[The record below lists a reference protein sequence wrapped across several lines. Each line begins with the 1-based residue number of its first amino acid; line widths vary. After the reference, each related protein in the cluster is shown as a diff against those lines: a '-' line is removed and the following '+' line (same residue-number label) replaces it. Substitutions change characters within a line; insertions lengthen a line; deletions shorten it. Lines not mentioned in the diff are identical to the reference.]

1 LDPHTPASRLD
12 GSGARQGNEAAE
24 AEAGPPFADLLAP
37 PVPIP
42 VPPPATPTAPATGE
56 GDAPAG
62 GTDPAA
68 PGQLL
73 ALLDGYRLDAIA
85 PAGGRHAPGAAGANV
100 DVTAALA
107 PAATAA
113 AMAGQATTAAAGSG
127 PALQAALDVA
137 GPTPAA
143 FPLAA
148 APATPD
154 SAAALP
160 EAMPAPAA
168 TSAGAAPDVSAAAI
182 APPPAAARP
191 PLAAPQLPPLSLPG
205 QPSDGFDDG
214 FGARMAWMAGQRLGH
229 AEIRLNPEHL
239 GVIDVRLQLD
249 GEQVRAEFNSASTEV
264 RQAIE
269 ASLPRLRELL
279 GQQGLQLGQADVGQ
293 RQPGGDA
300 DDGRTT
306 GHAGSGRSG
315 GGSDAT
321 ARAEAPAPS
330 PLRTRGLVDE
340 YA

>member
-1 LDPHTPASRLD
+1 
-12 GSGARQGNEAAE
+12 RQGNEAAE

-160 EAMPAPAA
+160 EALPAPAA
-168 TSAGAAPDVSAAAI
+168 TSAGAAHHG
-182 APPPAAARP
+182 

-269 ASLPRLRELL
+269 ASLPR
-279 GQQGLQLGQADVGQ
+279 
-293 RQPGGDA
+293 
-300 DDGRTT
+300 
-306 GHAGSGRSG
+306 
-315 GGSDAT
+315 
-321 ARAEAPAPS
+321 
-330 PLRTRGLVDE
+330 
-340 YA
+340 